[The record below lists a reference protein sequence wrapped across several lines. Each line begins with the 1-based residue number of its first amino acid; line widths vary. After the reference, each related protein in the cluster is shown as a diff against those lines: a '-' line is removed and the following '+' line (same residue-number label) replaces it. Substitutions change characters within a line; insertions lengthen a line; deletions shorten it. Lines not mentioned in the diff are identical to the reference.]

1 MSGHLVGKVAIVT
14 GAGRGVGR
22 GHALE
27 LARQGAAVVVND
39 LDEVANDVVAE
50 IESAGGTAVAVRSS
64 VADFAAAEE
73 LITSTLKRFG
83 DLNILV
89 NNAGILRDKMV
100 FSMAASDWDSV
111 VAVHGRGH
119 FGPTRF
125 ACAYWREKSKE
136 SGGPVYGRLVH
147 TTSRSGLFS
156 APAQSN
162 YDFAK
167 AGIASFS
174 TAVAREMER
183 YGVTSNAIAPV
194 ARTRL
199 TEGAFGEIPADAD
212 FDSWDPENVAPF
224 VAFLCSPEAA
234 GINGQIFVV
243 FGGEIELVEPY
254 TPVAKIAKAGRWTV
268 DELIG
273 QHKTLFA
280 GRSSQPPDRR
290 AII

>member
-1 MSGHLVGKVAIVT
+1 LGRLDGKVAVVT

-39 LDEVANDVVAE
+39 LDEVANEVVAE
-50 IESAGGTAVAVRSS
+50 IERAGGQAAADHHS
-64 VADFAAAEE
+64 VADFAATEQ
-73 LITSTLKRFG
+73 LIGSTVERFG

-89 NNAGILRDKMV
+89 NNAGILRDRMV
-100 FSMAASDWDSV
+100 FNMEESDWDSV
-111 VAVHGRGH
+111 VAVHGKGH
-119 FGPTRF
+119 FGATRF
-125 ACAYWREKSKE
+125 ACAYWREKSKAT
-136 SGGPVYGRLVH
+136 GAPIFGRLVH

-156 APAQSN
+156 APGQTN

-174 TAVAREMER
+174 IAVAREMER

-199 TEGAFGEIPADAD
+199 TEGTFGEIRAESD
-212 FDSWDPENVAPF
+212 FDRWDAENVAPF
-224 VAFLCSPEAA
+224 VAYLCSAEAA
-234 GINGQIFVV
+234 HITGQIFVV
-243 FGGEIELVEPY
+243 FGGEIELIEPY
-254 TPVAKIAKAGRWTV
+254 QPAARIEKPGRWTV
-268 DELIG
+268 DELVTQMG
-273 QHKTLFA
+273 LLFA

-290 AII
+290 AIL

>member
-1 MSGHLVGKVAIVT
+1 MGRLDGKVAIVT

-27 LARQGAAVVVND
+27 LARHGAAVVVND
-39 LDEVANDVVAE
+39 LDPVAAEVVAE
-50 IESAGGTAVAVRSS
+50 IEAAGGRAAVDLHN
-64 VADFAAAEE
+64 VAEFAGAEAMVSE
-73 LITSTLKRFG
+73 TIGRFG
-83 DLNILV
+83 DLHILV

-100 FSMAASDWDSV
+100 FTMGEAEWDAV
-111 VAVHGRGH
+111 VAVHGKGH

-125 ACAYWREKSKE
+125 ACAYWREKSKA
-136 SGGPVYGRLVH
+136 SGEPVYGRLVH

-199 TEGAFGEIPADAD
+199 TEGAFGEIPVEGD
-212 FDSWDPENVAPF
+212 FDRWDPENVAPF
-224 VAFLCSPEAA
+224 VAYLCSPEAA
-234 GINGQIFVV
+234 HVNGQIFIV

-254 TPVAKIAKAGRWTV
+254 TPVAKIEKAGRWTV
-268 DELIG
+268 DELVTG
-273 QHKTLFA
+273 SADLFA
-280 GRSSQPPDRR
+280 RHSTQPPDRR
-290 AII
+290 AIL

>member
-64 VADFAAAEE
+64 VSDFSAAEE
-73 LITSTLKRFG
+73 LIASTVNRFG

-100 FSMAASDWDSV
+100 FTMSESDWDSV

-119 FGPTRF
+119 FGPTHF
-125 ACAYWREKSKE
+125 ACAYWREKSKA

-199 TEGAFGEIPADAD
+199 TEGAYGEIPADGD

-224 VAFLCSPEAA
+224 VAFLCSTEAA
-234 GINGQIFVV
+234 TINGQIFIV
-243 FGGEIELVEPY
+243 FGGEVELVEPY

-273 QHKTLFA
+273 QHKNLFA
-280 GRSSQPPDRR
+280 GRSTQPPDRR